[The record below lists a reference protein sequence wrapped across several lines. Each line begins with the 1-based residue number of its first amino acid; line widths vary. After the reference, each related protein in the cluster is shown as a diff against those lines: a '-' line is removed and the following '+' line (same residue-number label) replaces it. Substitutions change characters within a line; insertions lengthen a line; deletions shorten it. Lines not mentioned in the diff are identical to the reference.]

1 MLSFLLKFLQ
11 HVLNS
16 GIIGDV
22 NILRIITAIGR
33 ELRFLINV
41 NLSTLHQLTQ
51 DNAQSVI
58 DCLP

>member
-58 DCLP
+58 DYLP